1 MLLKIQEFS
10 DFCGLSV
17 RALHLYDKIGLF
29 TPTSIDK
36 SNGYRY
42 YDTDQMLE
50 LNTIASFKKI
60 GFSLNDIKEI
70 KDHHYPREMI
80 QAKLKDKKKENLKQI
95 EIISCNNQIMD
106 EMLTHIESLNSSASD
121 NDNKSIL
128 KALCLENE
136 KLDSFFSEILWL

>member
-10 DFCGLSV
+10 DFCGMSV

-29 TPTSIDK
+29 TPVSIDK

-60 GFSLNDIKEI
+60 GLSLNDIKEL
-70 KDHHYPREMI
+70 KDHNYPREMI
-80 QAKLKDKKKENLKQI
+80 IAKLKQTKKENLKQI
-95 EIISCNNQIMD
+95 EIIKCNNQIMD
-106 EMLTHIESLNSSASD
+106 EMLTHIDSLNLASD
-121 NDNKSIL
+121 VDNKNIL

>member
-29 TPTSIDK
+29 TPITIDK

-60 GFSLNDIKEI
+60 GLSLNDLKEI
-70 KDHHYPREMI
+70 KGDNYPREMI
-80 QAKLKDKKKENLKQI
+80 VAKLKEKKKENLKQM
-95 EIISCNNQIMD
+95 EIIKCNNQIMD
-106 EMLTHIESLNSSASD
+106 EMLTHIESLSPSAPD
-121 NDNKSIL
+121 IDNKIIL